1 MKSDEPFKTATS
13 KSPLSEGEG
22 GGRGTTVQ
30 QADKLIKAQI
40 RSYGTEY
47 VPFEQSIGRV
57 LAEDLAAD
65 RDMPAFN
72 RVTMDGIAISY
83 NDFQNGK
90 REFHIAGTQAAGEP
104 PIEISTA
111 GQCVEI
117 MTGAVLPNSVDT
129 VIRYEDVEMNGSTAL
144 VLVDKIEQGQNL
156 HLRGRDRK
164 QGDFVATKGTLI
176 TPALINTI
184 ASIGKIQVSVNKQPR
199 VVIISSG
206 DELVE
211 VDETPSPWQIRKSN
225 SYTLKAVLQQ
235 YSLNPDLRHIPDEPQ
250 ETQQSIA
257 HCLEHYDVILLSGG
271 VSMGKFDY
279 IPRALEELSVAKII
293 HKVQQRPG
301 KPFWFGASA
310 DGVLVFAFPG
320 NPVATFMGAYR
331 YFIPWLQAS
340 VGMKTKAPV
349 YAMLNEDFTF
359 TPELQYFLQ
368 VQLSYTTEG
377 RLTATPLAGNGS
389 GDFANLADTDAF
401 MELPLEKITF
411 KAGEVY
417 RVWLFK

>member
-1 MKSDEPFKTATS
+1 M
-13 KSPLSEGEG
+13 
-22 GGRGTTVQ
+22 TTVQ
-30 QADKLIKAQI
+30 QADELIQAQV
-40 RSYGTEY
+40 RSYGAER
-47 VPFEQSIGRV
+47 VSFEQSVGRV
-57 LAEDLAAD
+57 MAEDLMAD

-72 RVTMDGIAISY
+72 RVTMDGIAINY
-83 NDFQNGK
+83 NDLKTGV

-104 PIEISTA
+104 PIA
-111 GQCVEI
+111 VDVQGQCIEI
-117 MTGAVLPNSVDT
+117 MTGAVMPQSVDT

-144 VLVDKIEQGQNL
+144 VLADQIEQGQNL
-156 HLRGRDRK
+156 HLRGRDRQ
-164 QGDFVATKGTLI
+164 QGDVVAAKGTLI

-184 ASIGKIQVSVNKQPR
+184 ASVGKTEVLVTKQPR

-211 VDETPSPWQIRKSN
+211 VDETPSPWQIRRSN

-235 YSLNPDLRHIPDEPQ
+235 YGLAADMRHIPDEPQ
-250 ETQQSIA
+250 QTRESIA

-310 DGVLVFAFPG
+310 GGVLVFAFPG
-320 NPVATFMGAYR
+320 NPVATFMGVYR

-340 VGMKTKAPV
+340 VGMQAKQPV
-349 YAMLNEDFTF
+349 YAALSEDFTF
-359 TPELQYFLQ
+359 KPELQYFLQ
-368 VQLSYTTEG
+368 VQLNYTIEG
-377 RLTATPLAGNGS
+377 KLTAKPLAGNGS

-401 MELPLEKITF
+401 MELPLEKTMF

-417 RVWLFK
+417 RIWMFK